1 MKKKSARTAAPVDTG
16 GNNIKTEIAFNNR
29 ELSWMDFNMRVL
41 EEAYKKDNPVLEKLK
56 FLAITASNLDEFFMV
71 RVASIKEQINSKYKQ
86 PDFSGLT
93 PSKLFECLSE
103 KVHDFTEKQY
113 SCLNH
118 SILPALKKNGLFL
131 RKPKDLTESQRKHL
145 NRYFHKI
152 IFHVLTPLAVDR
164 SRPFP
169 VLSNKSLNLAVR
181 LEQDG
186 ESYYAIVQVP
196 SILPRLVE
204 VPCSNGRTFVLLE
217 DVIVMNLN
225 QLFELYKIKATTAF
239 RLTRNADLAIDEE
252 AADLLVEIQKSIK
265 KRKRGK
271 PVRLEIDHKCDGETL
286 AYLVE
291 RLKVHKSD
299 IYEGKG
305 PIDLTFWMKFSGL
318 DGRDDLR
325 FPPIVPALAAGFVGK
340 DDLFSAIRERDI
352 MVHHPYESF
361 TPVVDF
367 VRQAARDPNVLAIKQ
382 TLYRVSGNSPIIAAL
397 ENAAERGKQVTVL
410 VELKA
415 RFDEE
420 NNIHWAKALED
431 AGCHVIYG
439 LTGLKTHCKVL
450 LIVRREEEGLRR
462 YLHMGTG
469 NYNDSTAKLYTD
481 IGLFTCQEDF
491 CSDASSLFNTLT
503 GYSRPPEYKKMIV
516 APHAMRAFFLRKIGR
531 ETKNSLEGRPA
542 GITIKV
548 NALLDPQIVEALYGA
563 SKAGVQVKLIVRGIC
578 SLVPG
583 LVGISENIT
592 VISLVGQLLEH
603 SRIFLFENAGKPK
616 LYMGSAD
623 LMPRNLDR
631 RVEMCFPVEDE
642 TLFQEAI
649 GMIDLFLRDT
659 VNARMQRPDTTYVPV
674 DRRGKP
680 QVNCHTEFSRRA
692 HRREKERL
700 TELEK
705 EKESV

>member
-1 MKKKSARTAAPVDTG
+1 MKEQEPLL
-16 GNNIKTEIAFNNR
+16 FNNR

-56 FLAITASNLDEFFMV
+56 FLSITASNLDEFFMV
-71 RVASIKEQINSKYKQ
+71 RVASIKEQIHSGYKEM
-86 PDFSGLT
+86 DFSGLKPT
-93 PSKLFECLSE
+93 KLFECLSQ

-113 SCLNH
+113 SCLNR
-118 SILPALKKNGLFL
+118 SIVPALKKSGLFL
-131 RKPKDLTESQRKHL
+131 RKPKELSEVQRGHL
-145 NRYFHKI
+145 SLYFHKI
-152 IFHVLTPLAVDR
+152 LFHVLTPLAVDR

-169 VLSNKSLNLAVR
+169 VLANKSLNLAVR
-181 LEQDG
+181 LEQNG

-204 VPCSNGRTFVLLE
+204 TPCEDGRTFVLLE
-217 DVIVMNLN
+217 DVIVMHLAY
-225 QLFELYKIKATTAF
+225 LFELHEVKATTAF

-252 AADLLVEIQKSIK
+252 AADLLAEIQKSIK
-265 KRKRGK
+265 KRKRGR
-271 PVRLEIDHKCDGETL
+271 PVRLEVDHKCDGETL

-291 RLKVHKSD
+291 TLKVEKSD
-299 IYEGKG
+299 IYEAKG
-305 PIDLTFWMKFSGL
+305 PIDLTFWMKFSGME
-318 DGRDDLR
+318 GHDDLR
-325 FPPIVPALAAGFVGK
+325 FPPIVPAPAAGFVGK
-340 DDLFSAIRERDI
+340 SDIFSAIQERDI

-367 VRQAARDPNVLAIKQ
+367 VRQAAGDPNVLAIKQ

-397 ENAAERGKQVTVL
+397 ENAAENGKQVTVL

-450 LIVRREEEGLRR
+450 LVVRREEEGIRR

-469 NYNDSTAKLYTD
+469 NYNDSTARLYTD
-481 IGLFTCQEDF
+481 IGLFTCREAF
-491 CSDASSLFNTLT
+491 GSDASSLFNTLT
-503 GYSRPPEYKKMIV
+503 GYSRPPEYQKMIV
-516 APHAMRAFFLRKIGR
+516 APHAMRSFFLHKIDR
-531 ETKNSLEGRPA
+531 ETKNSLEGLPA

-548 NALLDPQIVEALYGA
+548 NSLLDPQIIESLYRA
-563 SKAGVQVKLIVRGIC
+563 SKAGVRVTLIVRGAC

-583 LVGISENIT
+583 IPEVSENIA
-592 VISLVGQLLEH
+592 VISIVGQLLEH
-603 SRIFLFENAGKPK
+603 SRIFLFENGGNPK

-642 TLFQEAI
+642 KLFQEAI
-649 GMIDLFLRDT
+649 EMLDLFLRDT
-659 VNARMQRPDTTYVPV
+659 VNARIQLPDSTYVPV

-692 HRREKERL
+692 HQKAKERL
-700 TELEK
+700 AELEK
-705 EKESV
+705 AKESL